1 MNVSAP
7 NRSTQRKF
15 GTSCCKL
22 HALSTRL
29 RDLSGTS
36 VRESWHTK
44 SHELFTIIHITWHE
58 NTVNSFWIP
67 KILDRPAL
75 QVLALPRTSRWL
87 GQRHD
92 IAHFLPSIWHH
103 SHFCPPTQTCCTRW
117 PIVCKLAIVTLRLA
131 TLLPRSMHRGC
142 FAFGEPWW
150 NKKPWSSC
158 TTATRSWTCIH
169 QQRATGL
176 ETRASTPLSLRMI
189 PQSSCPFNTET
200 QTKLDSVTNVFV

>member
-1 MNVSAP
+1 MCNSPSYLDECECAKPFNATQVRHQLLQTACPVHSAP
-7 NRSTQRKF
+7 RSVW
-15 GTSCCKL
+15 
-22 HALSTRL
+22 H
-29 RDLSGTS
+29 S

-103 SHFCPPTQTCCTRW
+103 SHFCPRTQTCCTRW
-117 PIVCKLAIVTLRLA
+117 PSVCKLAVVTLRLA
-131 TLLPRSMHRGC
+131 TLLLDPCIVVVSHLVSLGGTRNLGHHAQQQHAPGRV
-142 FAFGEPWW
+142 FT
-150 NKKPWSSC
+150 NKE
-158 TTATRSWTCIH
+158 
-169 QQRATGL
+169 QRAWKHAL
-176 ETRASTPLSLRMI
+176 PHLS
-189 PQSSCPFNTET
+189 
-200 QTKLDSVTNVFV
+200 V